1 MAVSF
6 VDYNKNNMIKRS
18 DQLLTVS
25 DLDSFVNDINPFE
38 YISCNPIKYTD
49 TIGYYHELKNKGDN
63 IKSAYNV
70 TNCLSVCLHLKSFN
84 ASVINNAIID
94 VNGIKYALI
103 VPRDFEWIEVPLEGK
118 VSGVI
123 KISLYKEL
131 TDSDGFPVSI
141 IIDSIK
147 VRTSLDYMNSLIS
160 NKYVATKPVIY
171 NDTYG
176 YYNILDANYDINF
189 IYSSTSLREILL
201 YIESA
206 NTSITGDIVIEVSCG
221 DFSQEFVISVN
232 ETKTA
237 ESLSLSKA
245 LNGYVKIVRK
255 TDDTRDTLKDASKYV
270 VSAIVTDI
278 VTYEDRIQ

>member
-49 TIGYYHELKNKGDN
+49 TIGYYYELKNKGDN

-141 IIDSIK
+141 IIDNIK
-147 VRTSLDYMNSLIS
+147 VRTSLDYMSSLIS
-160 NKYVATKPVIY
+160 NKYIATKPVLY

-189 IYSSTSLREILL
+189 IYSSTYLREILL

-206 NTSITGDIVIEVSCG
+206 NASITGNIVIEVSCG
-221 DFSQEFVISVN
+221 DFSQEFVVPVSSARI
-232 ETKTA
+232 A
-237 ESLSLSKA
+237 ENLSLSNA
-245 LNGYVKIVRK
+245 VNGYVKIVRK
-255 TDDTRDTLKDASKYV
+255 TDDSRDTLKDTSKYV

-278 VTYEDRIQ
+278 VTYEDRI